1 MNVGFEIIIQWFRS
15 VKRKTCKL
23 SINNPLTPEPPVTAR
38 AAWGT
43 CARDAFPPISPTKQ
57 NFVSKLPLLLE
68 DL

>member
-1 MNVGFEIIIQWFRS
+1 MLTSGDIRMSVNKCKVIQ
-15 VKRKTCKL
+15 KL
-23 SINNPLTPEPPVTAR
+23 FWIFNPLTPEPPVTAR